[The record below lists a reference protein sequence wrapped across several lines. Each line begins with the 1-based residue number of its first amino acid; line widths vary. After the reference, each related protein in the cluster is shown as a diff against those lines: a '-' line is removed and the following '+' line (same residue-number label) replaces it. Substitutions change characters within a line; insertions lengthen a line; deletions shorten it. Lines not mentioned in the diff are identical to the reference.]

1 MVGLIREIANIFS
14 NKTRKF
20 IAAFFL
26 ITGLSMIVFGMKYLE
41 QERVSS
47 PSGIF
52 PVGGIVS
59 LIGFMFSL
67 LGLGFLSAVDFGIES
82 FLMAQLDEQLESERE
97 SLEEEM
103 KSDPS

>member
-1 MVGLIREIANIFS
+1 MNLLLGIIKDIANIFS

-26 ITGLSMIVFGMKYLE
+26 IIGLSMIVFGMKL
-41 QERVSS
+41 SS
-47 PSGIF
+47 YSDIFSGAL
-52 PVGGIVS
+52 GGILS
-59 LIGFMFSL
+59 LIGLMFS
-67 LGLGFLSAVDFGIES
+67 FLALVFLPRLDLEP

>member
-1 MVGLIREIANIFS
+1 MNLLLGIIKDIANIFS

-26 ITGLSMIVFGMKYLE
+26 IIGLSMIVFGMKL
-41 QERVSS
+41 SS
-47 PSGIF
+47 YSDIFSGAL
-52 PVGGIVS
+52 GGILS
-59 LIGFMFSL
+59 LIGGMFL
-67 LGLGFLSAVDFGIES
+67 FLALVFLPRLDLEP

>member
-1 MVGLIREIANIFS
+1 MNLFSEIANIFS

-26 ITGLSMIVFGMKYLE
+26 IIGLSMIVFGMKL
-41 QERVSS
+41 SS
-47 PSGIF
+47 PSDIF
-52 PVGGIVS
+52 PVGGILS
-59 LIGFMFSL
+59 LIGGMFL
-67 LGLGFLSAVDFGIES
+67 FLALVFLPRLDLEP

>member
-1 MVGLIREIANIFS
+1 MNLLLGITKDIANIFS

-26 ITGLSMIVFGMKYLE
+26 IIGLSMIVFGMKL
-41 QERVSS
+41 SS
-47 PSGIF
+47 PSDIF
-52 PVGGIVS
+52 PLGGIVS
-59 LIGFMFSL
+59 LIGGMFL
-67 LGLGFLSAVDFGIES
+67 FLALVFLPRLDLEP

>member
-1 MVGLIREIANIFS
+1 MNLFSEIANIFS

-26 ITGLSMIVFGMKYLE
+26 ITGLSMIVFGMKL
-41 QERVSS
+41 SS
-47 PSGIF
+47 PSDIF
-52 PVGGIVS
+52 PVGGILS
-59 LIGFMFSL
+59 LIGGMFL
-67 LGLGFLSAVDFGIES
+67 FLALVFLPRLDLEP

>member
-1 MVGLIREIANIFS
+1 MNLLLGIIKDIANIFS

-26 ITGLSMIVFGMKYLE
+26 IIGLSMIVFAMKL
-41 QERVSS
+41 SS
-47 PSGIF
+47 DSDIFSGAL
-52 PVGGIVS
+52 GGILF
-59 LIGFMFSL
+59 LIGLMFS
-67 LGLGFLSAVDFGIES
+67 FLALVFLPPLDLEP

>member
-1 MVGLIREIANIFS
+1 MNLFSEIASIFS

-26 ITGLSMIVFGMKYLE
+26 ITGLSMIVFGMKL
-41 QERVSS
+41 SS
-47 PSGIF
+47 PSDIF
-52 PVGGIVS
+52 PVGGILS
-59 LIGFMFSL
+59 LIGGMFL
-67 LGLGFLSAVDFGIES
+67 FLALVFLPRLDLEP

>member
-1 MVGLIREIANIFS
+1 MTLLLGIIKDIANIFS

-26 ITGLSMIVFGMKYLE
+26 IIGLSMIVFGMK
-41 QERVSS
+41 SS
-47 PSGIF
+47 PSDIYF
-52 PVGGIVS
+52 PVGGILS
-59 LIGFMFSL
+59 LIGGMFL
-67 LGLGFLSAVDFGIES
+67 FLALVFLPRLDLEP

>member
-1 MVGLIREIANIFS
+1 MNLLLGIIEDIASIFS

-26 ITGLSMIVFGMKYLE
+26 IIGLSMIVFGMKL
-41 QERVSS
+41 SS
-47 PSGIF
+47 PSDIF
-52 PVGGIVS
+52 PLGGIVS
-59 LIGFMFSL
+59 LIGGMFL
-67 LGLGFLSAVDFGIES
+67 FLALVFLPRLDLEP

>member
-1 MVGLIREIANIFS
+1 MTLLLGIIKDIANIFS

-26 ITGLSMIVFGMKYLE
+26 IIGLSMIVFGMKL
-41 QERVSS
+41 SS
-47 PSGIF
+47 PSDIF
-52 PVGGIVS
+52 PVGGILS
-59 LIGFMFSL
+59 LIGLMFSF
-67 LGLGFLSAVDFGIES
+67 LGLVFLPPLDLEP

>member
-1 MVGLIREIANIFS
+1 MNLLLGITKDIANIFS

-26 ITGLSMIVFGMKYLE
+26 IIGLSMIVFGMKL
-41 QERVSS
+41 SS
-47 PSGIF
+47 PSDIF
-52 PVGGIVS
+52 PVGGILS
-59 LIGFMFSL
+59 LIGGMFL
-67 LGLGFLSAVDFGIES
+67 FLALVFLPRLDLEP

>member
-1 MVGLIREIANIFS
+1 MVGLSTSIIGEIANIFS

-26 ITGLSMIVFGMKYLE
+26 IIGLSMIVFGMKL
-41 QERVSS
+41 SS
-47 PSGIF
+47 PSDIF
-52 PVGGIVS
+52 PVGGILS
-59 LIGFMFSL
+59 LIGLMFSF
-67 LGLGFLSAVDFGIES
+67 LGLRFLLAVDFGIES

>member
-1 MVGLIREIANIFS
+1 MVRIAKEIASIFS

-26 ITGLSMIVFGMKYLE
+26 IIGLSMIVFGMKL
-41 QERVSS
+41 SS
-47 PSGIF
+47 PSDIF
-52 PVGGIVS
+52 PLGGIVS
-59 LIGFMFSL
+59 LIGGMFL
-67 LGLGFLSAVDFGIES
+67 FLALVFLPRLDLEP

>member
-1 MVGLIREIANIFS
+1 MSLLFGIIKDIANIFS

-26 ITGLSMIVFGMKYLE
+26 IIGLSMIVFGMKL
-41 QERVSS
+41 SS
-47 PSGIF
+47 PSDIF
-52 PVGGIVS
+52 PVGGILS
-59 LIGFMFSL
+59 LIGGMFL
-67 LGLGFLSAVDFGIES
+67 FLALVFLPRLDLEP

>member
-1 MVGLIREIANIFS
+1 MVRIAKEIASIFS

-26 ITGLSMIVFGMKYLE
+26 IIGLSMIVFGMWLL
-41 QERVSS
+41 
-47 PSGIF
+47 PDSGIF
-52 PVGGIVS
+52 PVGGILI
-59 LIGFMFSL
+59 LIGGMVL
-67 LGLGFLSAVDFGIES
+67 FLALEFLPPFDFGIES
-82 FLMAQLDEQLESERE
+82 FLIDQDEQLESERE

>member
-1 MVGLIREIANIFS
+1 MRITKEIASIFS

-26 ITGLSMIVFGMKYLE
+26 IIGLSMIVFGMGL
-41 QERVSS
+41 
-47 PSGIF
+47 PDSGIV
-52 PVGGIVS
+52 PVGGILI
-59 LIGFMFSL
+59 LIGGMFL
-67 LGLGFLSAVDFGIES
+67 FLALEFLPPLDFGIES
-82 FLMAQLDEQLESERE
+82 FLIAQLDEQLESERE

>member
-1 MVGLIREIANIFS
+1 MNLFSEIANIFS

-26 ITGLSMIVFGMKYLE
+26 ITGLSMIVFGMKL
-41 QERVSS
+41 SS
-47 PSGIF
+47 PSDIF
-52 PVGGIVS
+52 PLGGIVS
-59 LIGFMFSL
+59 LIGGMFL
-67 LGLGFLSAVDFGIES
+67 FLALVFLPRLDLEP

>member
-1 MVGLIREIANIFS
+1 MNLLLGIIEDITSIFS

-26 ITGLSMIVFGMKYLE
+26 IIGLSMIVFGMKL
-41 QERVSS
+41 SS
-47 PSGIF
+47 PSDIF
-52 PVGGIVS
+52 PVGGILS
-59 LIGFMFSL
+59 FIGLMFSF
-67 LGLGFLSAVDFGIES
+67 LGLTFLPPLDFGIES
-82 FLMAQLDEQLESERE
+82 FLIAQLDEQLESERE

>member
-1 MVGLIREIANIFS
+1 MNLLLGIIEDIANIFS

-20 IAAFFL
+20 IAALFL
-26 ITGLSMIVFGMKYLE
+26 IIGLSMIVFGMKL
-41 QERVSS
+41 SS
-47 PSGIF
+47 PSDIF
-52 PVGGIVS
+52 PVGGILS
-59 LIGFMFSL
+59 LIGGMFL
-67 LGLGFLSAVDFGIES
+67 FLALVFLPRLDLEP

>member
-1 MVGLIREIANIFS
+1 MNLLLGITKDIANIFS

-26 ITGLSMIVFGMKYLE
+26 IIGLSMIVFGMKL
-41 QERVSS
+41 SS
-47 PSGIF
+47 YSDIFSGAL
-52 PVGGIVS
+52 GGILS
-59 LIGFMFSL
+59 LIGLMFS
-67 LGLGFLSAVDFGIES
+67 FLALVFLPRLDLEP

>member
-1 MVGLIREIANIFS
+1 MNLLLGIIKDIANIFS

-26 ITGLSMIVFGMKYLE
+26 IIGLSMIVFGMKL
-41 QERVSS
+41 SS
-47 PSGIF
+47 PSDIF
-52 PVGGIVS
+52 PLGGIVS
-59 LIGFMFSL
+59 LIGGMFL
-67 LGLGFLSAVDFGIES
+67 FLALVFLPPLDLES
-82 FLMAQLDEQLESERE
+82 FLMAQSDEQLESERE

>member
-1 MVGLIREIANIFS
+1 MNLLLGIIKDIANIFS

-26 ITGLSMIVFGMKYLE
+26 IIGLSMIVFAMKL
-41 QERVSS
+41 SS
-47 PSGIF
+47 DSDIFSGAL
-52 PVGGIVS
+52 GGILS
-59 LIGFMFSL
+59 LIGLMFS
-67 LGLGFLSAVDFGIES
+67 FLALVFLPPLDLEP

>member
-1 MVGLIREIANIFS
+1 MNLLLGIIKDIANIFS

-26 ITGLSMIVFGMKYLE
+26 IIGLSMIVFAMKL
-41 QERVSS
+41 SS
-47 PSGIF
+47 YSDIFSGAL
-52 PVGGIVS
+52 GGILF
-59 LIGFMFSL
+59 LIGLMFS
-67 LGLGFLSAVDFGIES
+67 FLALVFLPRLDLEP

>member
-1 MVGLIREIANIFS
+1 MNLLLGITKDIANIFS

-26 ITGLSMIVFGMKYLE
+26 IIGLSMIVFGMKL
-41 QERVSS
+41 S
-47 PSGIF
+47 PSDITDSA
-52 PVGGIVS
+52 VGGILS
-59 LIGFMFSL
+59 LIGLMFS
-67 LGLGFLSAVDFGIES
+67 FLALVFLPRLDLEP